1 VGLTPIVPRGGA
13 VAAPARRALRVG
25 VGADPEAR
33 SIH

>member
-1 VGLTPIVPRGGA
+1 LTPHFTRAAA
-13 VAAPARRALRVG
+13 VAASARRALRVG